1 MLLDTHVVLWLV
13 ADDDRLGTAA
23 RGLLTD
29 GGPVLVSAAS
39 LWEIAIKVELGKLE
53 VPADL
58 PDRIEAAGVRWL
70 PVTGAHSWAV
80 RDLSGLPHRDP
91 FDRLLLAQAAFEGI
105 PLMTADA
112 TVLSAS
118 ISPEVTLIDARR

>member
-58 PDRIEAAGVRWL
+58 PDRIERAGVRWL

-80 RDLSGLPHRDP
+80 RDLSGLPQRDP